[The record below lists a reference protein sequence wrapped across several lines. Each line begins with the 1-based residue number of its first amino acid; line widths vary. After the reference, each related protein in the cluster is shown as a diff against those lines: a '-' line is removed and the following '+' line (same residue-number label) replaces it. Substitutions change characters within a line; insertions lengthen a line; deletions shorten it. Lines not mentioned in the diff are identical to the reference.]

1 MRGDIW
7 GQQAL
12 QAQGRAL
19 YGSLLPLPSADRT
32 NARTRCRKGAL
43 SYVRHNVMALRTG
56 LPQTSARITPAGQQ
70 RRCCGL
76 PST

>member
-56 LPQTSARITPAGQQ
+56 LPPNLRSYNTCWPAKA
-70 RRCCGL
+70 L
-76 PST
+76 LWAA